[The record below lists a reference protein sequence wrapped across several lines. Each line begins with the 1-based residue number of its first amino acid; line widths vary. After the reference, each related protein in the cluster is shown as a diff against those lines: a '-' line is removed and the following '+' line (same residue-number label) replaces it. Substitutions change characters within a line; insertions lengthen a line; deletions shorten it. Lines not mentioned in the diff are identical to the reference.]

1 MMKRELNIGT
11 RLTLGFGII
20 IALVIVLGAF
30 SYHQSSELWKLVDGM
45 FRHPYQT
52 GRTVRDI
59 QIQILEI
66 HIRAEK
72 IVTDRNLS
80 LSQISYLKSEI
91 EDLDINLRKSVDN
104 LYQSYTGPS
113 YDIDSLAGTLRRWKY
128 KRDHFTDLRHG
139 SDLSVS
145 DKVDNNAS
153 YYNIQELMNESQK
166 MILFANG
173 KGIQFYEAA
182 ISERNRIVVGLVL
195 VIFTIVALSVLIV
208 HNQIK
213 QVRIPL
219 KELVYSAERYS
230 MGDFEYRSGFSSKNE
245 MGVLVSSF
253 NDMAESIR
261 NESTIK
267 EKALNISKLILA
279 EDDLRPFCISLLK
292 ILMEKTESQVAAIYF
307 LDESG
312 KLFEHYESIG
322 LSAAN
327 IRSFSAVTYEGEFG
341 QVLSTKKIIR
351 ITDIPS
357 DSVFEFPVVSGVFRP
372 GEIITIPVIYNNEVI
387 SLLSLASLKCY
398 SEISIKLLESL
409 YYTINA
415 RVSGVISFN
424 NVKKYLAILDV
435 QNRELEQKS
444 KELGLQTDELKEYNI
459 ELELQKKVLD
469 ESNRHKSIFLSNMSH
484 ELRTPLNS
492 IIVLSGVL
500 SRRLA
505 GMIPNDEFHYLDI
518 IERNGKNLLAL
529 INDILDI
536 SRIEAGKEEFSISSF
551 SAQEIINEILVSFEP
566 LIMEKG
572 LTANCTI
579 SHDLPDML
587 SDKAKFSHIMQ
598 NIIGNAIKFTDKG
611 LIEISAHT
619 SDSYI
624 HISVSDTGIGI
635 SEEHIP
641 LIFEEFRQLDE
652 KSSRR
657 YGGTGLGLAIVRKYC
672 HLLDGRVE
680 VRSRKDEGSVFTVIL
695 PLKSQRQADQNES
708 LTNYK
713 GNFKKSETA
722 RVGIVPAKG
731 KNLLLV
737 DDCEAQIVQMT
748 EILKEE
754 GYVITIARNGREA
767 LAEIKLKIPDA
778 MILDLQMPDVNG
790 FEVLKEVR
798 SLKETSRI
806 PVLILTA
813 KNITRSELSFLKGN
827 NIHQLIQKG
836 SIKKQQ
842 LIESVK
848 NLTSY
853 EDNEHAAPLR
863 MPVDGSL
870 RKGRKSIL
878 IIEDNLDNLI
888 TVRALLE
895 NRCDVIT
902 AATGSCGVSMAMDY
916 VPDLILLDISLPE
929 MDGFKV
935 LDEVRSNSLTAD
947 IPVIALTARAM
958 KGDRESLLK
967 YGFDGYI
974 SKPVEK
980 ELFDKIMEEYLGSE
994 S

>member
-1 MMKRELNIGT
+1 MKRELNIGT
-11 RLTLGFGII
+11 RLTLGFGVI

-30 SYHQSSELWKLVDGM
+30 SFHQSSELWNLVDDM

-66 HIRAEK
+66 HLKAEK
-72 IVTDRNLS
+72 VNTDKTLS
-80 LSQISYLKSEI
+80 LSKISYLRSEI
-91 EDLDINLRKSVDN
+91 EDLDINLRKSIED
-104 LYQSYTGPS
+104 LYKSYLGPTS
-113 YDIDSLAGTLRRWKY
+113 EIDTLVGKIRRWKY
-128 KRDHFTDLRHG
+128 QRDHFTELRLD
-139 SDLSVS
+139 SDLSGS
-145 DKVDNNAS
+145 DNVDNNTAS
-153 YYNIQELMNESQK
+153 YNIQELMNECQK
-166 MILFANG
+166 LILFSNG

-182 ISERNRIVVGLVL
+182 VSERNRIVVGLVL
-195 VIFTIVALSVLIV
+195 VIFTILVVSVFIV

-213 QVRIPL
+213 QIRVPL
-219 KELVYSAERYS
+219 KDLVFSAERYG
-230 MGDFEYRSGFSSKNE
+230 MGDFGYRSGFTSKNE
-245 MGVLVSSF
+245 MGILVSSF
-253 NDMAESIR
+253 NNMAESIQ
-261 NESTIK
+261 NESVIK
-267 EKALNISKLILA
+267 ENALNVSKLLLA
-279 EDDLRPFCISLLK
+279 EDDLRTFSKSLLQ
-292 ILMEKTESQVAAIYF
+292 ILMERTDSQVAAIYF
-307 LDESG
+307 LDDSG
-312 KLFEHYESIG
+312 KQFENYESIG
-322 LSAAN
+322 LSADN
-327 IRSFSAVTYEGEFG
+327 IRSFSAHSYEGEFG
-341 QVLSTKKIIR
+341 QVLSTKKTVR
-351 ITDIPS
+351 ITEIPRES
-357 DSVFEFPVVSGVFRP
+357 IFSFPVVAGVFRP
-372 GEIITIPVIYNNEVI
+372 AEIITIPVIYNNEVI
-387 SLLSLASLKCY
+387 SLISLASLKPY
-398 SEISIKLLESL
+398 SRNSLKLLEAL

-415 RVSGVISFN
+415 RVSGVLSSD
-424 NVKKYLAILDV
+424 NVKKYITILDV

-459 ELELQKKVLD
+459 ELEQQKKVLD
-469 ESNRHKSIFLSNMSH
+469 DSNRHKSIFLSNMSH

-500 SRRLA
+500 SKRLA
-505 GMIPNDEFHYLDI
+505 GMIPNEEYHYLDI

-536 SRIEAGKEEFSISSF
+536 SRIESGKEEFSISGF
-551 SAQEIINEILVSFEP
+551 SALEVVSEILVSFEP
-566 LIMEKG
+566 LILEKG
-572 LTANCTI
+572 LAANCNI
-579 SHDLPDML
+579 SQDLPDIFT
-587 SDKAKFSHIMQ
+587 DKAKFSHIMQ

-611 LIEISAHT
+611 LIEISAYI
-619 SDSYI
+619 SDTDI
-624 HISVSDTGIGI
+624 HVSVRDTGIGI

-641 LIFEEFRQLDE
+641 LIFEEFRQLDD

-657 YGGTGLGLAIVRKYC
+657 HGGTGLGLAIVRKYC

-680 VRSRKDEGSVFTVIL
+680 VKSRKDEGSVFTIIL
-695 PLKSQRQADQNES
+695 PLKNRRYDDVIENLDNNMHYFPKHEAG
-708 LTNYK
+708 K
-713 GNFKKSETA
+713 A
-722 RVGIVPAKG
+722 GIMSVKG

-748 EILKEE
+748 DILKEE
-754 GYVITIARNGREA
+754 GYIIRIARNGREA
-767 LAEIKLKIPDA
+767 LEEIKLKIPDA

-853 EDNEHAAPLR
+853 DGNEHAAPL
-863 MPVDGSL
+863 MKKSQASS

-878 IIEDNLDNLI
+878 IIEDNPDNLI
-888 TVRALLE
+888 TVEALLE

-902 AATGSCGVSMAMDY
+902 AATGSCGVSMALDY

-935 LDEVRSNSLTAD
+935 LDELRLNSSTAD

-958 KGDRESLLK
+958 KGDRESLLA
-967 YGFDGYI
+967 YGFNSYI

-980 ELFDKIMEEYLGSE
+980 ELFDKVMEEYLGSE